1 MLQVEGATG
10 EWSFM
15 QNDGWMNGWMVGGA
29 HSIHSSI
36 HQLWAPPTIHPSIH
50 PIVDG
55 WINHLTSQKVDVL
68 KFWMH
73 TMEVL
78 LPDKSNNRHHHH
90 HHHQEHH
97 PWWHCHG
104 SSMSPV
110 ATTFLRAIQLS
121 KKPHPNL
128 LWQDCT
134 VPTDMRS
141 LLYEACD
148 DG

>member
-1 MLQVEGATG
+1 MMLQVEGATV

-15 QNDGWMNGWMVGGA
+15 QNDGWMNGWMVGGT

-78 LPDKSNNRHHHH
+78 LPDKSNNRHHDHDIMIIMIMMVIIIIIISITIKSIIT
-90 HHHQEHH
+90 
-97 PWWHCHG
+97 CK
-104 SSMSPV
+104 
-110 ATTFLRAIQLS
+110 I
-121 KKPHPNL
+121 
-128 LWQDCT
+128 
-134 VPTDMRS
+134 
-141 LLYEACD
+141 
-148 DG
+148 